1 METKGIT
8 CKIPLELHNRASE
21 EIRETDSSMSKF
33 IEQVITEHFEKG
45 VATMMGKGRTLAFQV
60 SEELFQRVKA
70 YLAEYE
76 IAYGKR
82 LTQRDFVVGLIEQA
96 LEEADEEFE
105 AARAARQEQKEE
117 TDWEAPQDAETDGD
131 DEVPTEDD
139 PADLAE
145 ESVGFHSPDNAESD
159 EDPEDKSEII

>member
-45 VATMMGKGRTLAFQV
+45 AATMMGKGRTLAFQV

-76 IAYGKR
+76 NAYGRR

-105 AARAARQEQKEE
+105 AARAARQEQQEE
-117 TDWEAPQDAETDGD
+117 AGWEASQDVESD
-131 DEVPTEDD
+131 EDD
-139 PADLAE
+139 VADEDEPADLAE
-145 ESVGFHSPDNAESD
+145 ETAGIDSTDD
-159 EDPEDKSEII
+159 EEPNETPEENPETI

>member
-33 IEQVITEHFEKG
+33 IEQVITKHFEKG
-45 VATMMGKGRTLAFQV
+45 AATMMGKGRTLAFQV

-76 IAYGKR
+76 NAYGRR

-105 AARAARQEQKEE
+105 AARAARQEQQEE
-117 TDWEAPQDAETDGD
+117 AGWEASQDVESD
-131 DEVPTEDD
+131 EDD
-139 PADLAE
+139 VADEDEPADLAE
-145 ESVGFHSPDNAESD
+145 ETAGIDSTDD
-159 EDPEDKSEII
+159 EEPNETPEENPETI

>member
-8 CKIPLELHNRASE
+8 CKIPLELHSRASE

-45 VATMMGKGRTLAFQV
+45 AATMMEKGRTLAFQV

-76 IAYGKR
+76 IAYGRR

-105 AARAARQEQKEE
+105 AARAARQEQQEE
-117 TDWEAPQDAETDGD
+117 ASQD
-131 DEVPTEDD
+131 DESDEDED
-139 PADLAE
+139 VAAEDESADLAE
-145 ESVGFHSPDNAESD
+145 ETAGFHSPDDAESD